1 MGSVINDVE
10 EAFVSAAN
18 TVADGVTDVAN
29 TVADGV
35 VDTANTVADGVVD
48 TANIVADGASVGWW
62 DATDV
67 ANETARVAQEAANA
81 VVAASIEAACMAQEA
96 EEAAAKAV
104 VEAANEAAR
113 VAQDA
118 EEAAA
123 KAATDAG
130 NSFVNGAVSAWA
142 ATSDQAKV
150 LVEEVEKSGMVI
162 GNGFIDGANAVKDAT
177 ELAST
182 KIVEGAVE
190 LGNYVS
196 QHACDI
202 AIGCALSAVFV
213 ALAAEGEEEVAVS
226 AILAASIAG
235 AGLEVAARGLSIV
248 VVEPVWLIPGVSDIN
263 LTKEQ
268 FEDAISFII
277 VKACGDSPKLLVGTA
292 GQFLVGVLIYGITS
306 LICEGVI
313 PGGYEVWSGAQ
324 NSIIDRT
331 EQ

>member
-10 EAFVSAAN
+10 EAFVQVGDVFVDAANTVADGVTDVAN

-35 VDTANTVADGVVD
+35 VDTSNTVADGVTDGFNDVIGVVSD
-48 TANIVADGASVGWW
+48 T
-62 DATDV
+62 ATDV
-67 ANETARVAQEAANA
+67 ANEAARL
-81 VVAASIEAACMAQEA
+81 AQEA
-96 EEAAAKAV
+96 EEEAAK
-104 VEAANEAAR
+104 
-113 VAQDA
+113 VAI
-118 EEAAA
+118 
-123 KAATDAG
+123 DAG
-130 NSFVNGAVSAWA
+130 NNFVNGAVSAWA

-162 GNGFIDGANAVKDAT
+162 GNGFIDGANAVKEAT

-226 AILAASIAG
+226 AILAATIAG
-235 AGLEVAARGLSIV
+235 AGLQVAARGLSIV

-268 FEDAISFII
+268 FEDVISFII

>member
-1 MGSVINDVE
+1 MGSAIDWVE
-10 EAFVSAAN
+10 EAAKDAARE
-18 TVADGVTDVAN
+18 VERL
-29 TVADGV
+29 
-35 VDTANTVADGVVD
+35 
-48 TANIVADGASVGWW
+48 
-62 DATDV
+62 
-67 ANETARVAQEAANA
+67 ANETARVAQEAA
-81 VVAASIEAACMAQEA
+81 EAAANAAVEAANEAARVAQEAYNAAVEAANEAARVAQEA

-113 VAQDA
+113 VAQEA

-123 KAATDAG
+123 KVATDAG

>member
-1 MGSVINDVE
+1 MGSAIDWVE
-10 EAFVSAAN
+10 EAAKDAARE
-18 TVADGVTDVAN
+18 VERL
-29 TVADGV
+29 
-35 VDTANTVADGVVD
+35 
-48 TANIVADGASVGWW
+48 
-62 DATDV
+62 
-67 ANETARVAQEAANA
+67 ANETARVAQEAA
-81 VVAASIEAACMAQEA
+81 EAAANAAVEAANEAARVAQEAYNAAVEAANEAARVAQEA

-113 VAQDA
+113 VAQEA

-202 AIGCALSAVFV
+202 AIGCALSSVFV

-226 AILAASIAG
+226 AILAATIAG
-235 AGLEVAARGLSIV
+235 AGLQVAARGLSIV

-268 FEDAISFII
+268 FEDVISFII

>member
-1 MGSVINDVE
+1 MGSAGDDIK
-10 EAFVSAAN
+10 EAFEEVGDVFVDAAN
-18 TVADGVTDVAN
+18 TVADGVVDTANTVAEGVTDVAN

-48 TANIVADGASVGWW
+48 TGNTVAEGV
-62 DATDV
+62 TDV
-67 ANETARVAQEAANA
+67 ANTVADGVVDTANTVADG
-81 VVAASIEAACMAQEA
+81 VV
-96 EEAAAKAV
+96 
-104 VEAANEAAR
+104 
-113 VAQDA
+113 D
-118 EEAAA
+118 
-123 KAATDAG
+123 TG
-130 NSFVNGAVSAWA
+130 NNFVNGAVSAWA

-177 ELAST
+177 ELACE

-226 AILAASIAG
+226 AILAATIAG
-235 AGLEVAARGLSIV
+235 AGLQVAARGLSIV

-268 FEDAISFII
+268 FEDVISFII

-324 NSIIDRT
+324 NSIDRT

>member
-1 MGSVINDVE
+1 MGSAIDWVE
-10 EAFVSAAN
+10 EAAKDAARE
-18 TVADGVTDVAN
+18 VERL
-29 TVADGV
+29 
-35 VDTANTVADGVVD
+35 
-48 TANIVADGASVGWW
+48 
-62 DATDV
+62 
-67 ANETARVAQEAANA
+67 ANETARVAQEAA
-81 VVAASIEAACMAQEA
+81 EAAANAAVEAANEAARVAQEAYNAAVEAANEAARVAQEA

-113 VAQDA
+113 VAQEA

-268 FEDAISFII
+268 FEDVISFII

>member
-10 EAFVSAAN
+10 EAFVQVGDVFVDAANTVADGVVDTAN

-35 VDTANTVADGVVD
+35 VDTSNTVADGVTYGFNDVIGVVSD
-48 TANIVADGASVGWW
+48 T
-62 DATDV
+62 ATDV
-67 ANETARVAQEAANA
+67 ANETARL
-81 VVAASIEAACMAQEA
+81 AQEA
-96 EEAAAKAV
+96 EEEAAK
-104 VEAANEAAR
+104 
-113 VAQDA
+113 VAI
-118 EEAAA
+118 
-123 KAATDAG
+123 DAG
-130 NSFVNGAVSAWA
+130 NNFVNGAVSAWA

-162 GNGFIDGANAVKDAT
+162 GNGFIDGANAVKEAT
-177 ELAST
+177 ELASE

-226 AILAASIAG
+226 AILAATIAG
-235 AGLEVAARGLSIV
+235 AGLQVAARGLSIV

-268 FEDAISFII
+268 FEDVISFII

>member
-1 MGSVINDVE
+1 MGSVGNDIEKALE
-10 EAFVSAAN
+10 EAARLAKEAAEAAANTVVGGVTTAAN
-18 TVADGVTDVAN
+18 TVAGGV
-29 TVADGV
+29 
-35 VDTANTVADGVVD
+35 
-48 TANIVADGASVGWW
+48 
-62 DATDV
+62 
-67 ANETARVAQEAANA
+67 
-81 VVAASIEAACMAQEA
+81 
-96 EEAAAKAV
+96 
-104 VEAANEAAR
+104 
-113 VAQDA
+113 
-118 EEAAA
+118 
-123 KAATDAG
+123 TDAG

-150 LVEEVEKSGMVI
+150 LAEEVEKSGLVI

-196 QHACDI
+196 SHACDI
-202 AIGCALSAVFV
+202 AIGCALSSVFV

-226 AILAASIAG
+226 AILAATIAG

-248 VVEPVWLIPGVSDIN
+248 VVEPVWLIPGVSDIK

-268 FEDAISFII
+268 FEDVISFII

-313 PGGYEVWSGAQ
+313 PGGYEVWAGAQ
-324 NSIIDRT
+324 N
-331 EQ
+331 Q

>member
-1 MGSVINDVE
+1 MGSVGNDIEKALE
-10 EAFVSAAN
+10 EAARLAKEAAEAAANTVVGGVTTAATTVAGGVTTAAN
-18 TVADGVTDVAN
+18 TVAGGVTTAAN
-29 TVADGV
+29 TVAGGV
-35 VDTANTVADGVVD
+35 
-48 TANIVADGASVGWW
+48 
-62 DATDV
+62 
-67 ANETARVAQEAANA
+67 
-81 VVAASIEAACMAQEA
+81 
-96 EEAAAKAV
+96 
-104 VEAANEAAR
+104 
-113 VAQDA
+113 
-118 EEAAA
+118 
-123 KAATDAG
+123 TDAG

-202 AIGCALSAVFV
+202 AIGCALSSVFV

-226 AILAASIAG
+226 AILAATIAG
-235 AGLEVAARGLSIV
+235 AGLQVAARGLSIV

-268 FEDAISFII
+268 FEDVISFII

>member
-1 MGSVINDVE
+1 MGSAGDDIK
-10 EAFVSAAN
+10 EAFEEVGDVFVDAAN
-18 TVADGVTDVAN
+18 TVADGVVDTANTVNDGINDVAN

-48 TANIVADGASVGWW
+48 TANTVADGV
-62 DATDV
+62 
-67 ANETARVAQEAANA
+67 
-81 VVAASIEAACMAQEA
+81 
-96 EEAAAKAV
+96 
-104 VEAANEAAR
+104 
-113 VAQDA
+113 
-118 EEAAA
+118 
-123 KAATDAG
+123 TDAG

>member
-10 EAFVSAAN
+10 EAFVQVGDVFVDAANTVADGVTDVAN

-35 VDTANTVADGVVD
+35 VDTSNTVADGVTDGFNDVIGVVSD
-48 TANIVADGASVGWW
+48 T
-62 DATDV
+62 ATDV
-67 ANETARVAQEAANA
+67 ANEAARL
-81 VVAASIEAACMAQEA
+81 AQEA
-96 EEAAAKAV
+96 EEEAAK
-104 VEAANEAAR
+104 
-113 VAQDA
+113 VAI
-118 EEAAA
+118 
-123 KAATDAG
+123 DAG
-130 NSFVNGAVSAWA
+130 NNFVNGAVSAWA

-162 GNGFIDGANAVKDAT
+162 GNGFIDGANAVKEAT
-177 ELAST
+177 ELASE

-226 AILAASIAG
+226 AILAATIAG
-235 AGLEVAARGLSIV
+235 AGLQVAARGLSIV

-268 FEDAISFII
+268 FEDVISFII

>member
-10 EAFVSAAN
+10 EAFVQVGDVFVDAANTVADGVVDTAN

-35 VDTANTVADGVVD
+35 TDGFNDVIGVVSD
-48 TANIVADGASVGWW
+48 T
-62 DATDV
+62 ATDV
-67 ANETARVAQEAANA
+67 ANETARL
-81 VVAASIEAACMAQEA
+81 AQEA
-96 EEAAAKAV
+96 EEAAVKAV
-104 VEAANEAAR
+104 VEAANETAR
-113 VAQDA
+113 LAQEA
-118 EEAAA
+118 EEEAAKVA
-123 KAATDAG
+123 IDAG
-130 NSFVNGAVSAWA
+130 NNFVNGAVSAWA

-177 ELAST
+177 ELASE

-226 AILAASIAG
+226 AILAATIAG
-235 AGLEVAARGLSIV
+235 AGLQVAARGLSIV

-268 FEDAISFII
+268 FEDVISFII

>member
-10 EAFVSAAN
+10 EAFVDAANTVAEGVVDTAN
-18 TVADGVTDVAN
+18 TVADGVVDTANTVAEGVVDTAN

-48 TANIVADGASVGWW
+48 T
-62 DATDV
+62 
-67 ANETARVAQEAANA
+67 
-81 VVAASIEAACMAQEA
+81 
-96 EEAAAKAV
+96 
-104 VEAANEAAR
+104 
-113 VAQDA
+113 
-118 EEAAA
+118 
-123 KAATDAG
+123 G
-130 NSFVNGAVSAWA
+130 NNFVNGAVSAWA

-162 GNGFIDGANAVKDAT
+162 GNGFIDGANAVKEAT
-177 ELAST
+177 ELACE

-226 AILAASIAG
+226 AILAATIAG
-235 AGLEVAARGLSIV
+235 AGLQVAARGLSIV

-268 FEDAISFII
+268 FEDVISFII

-324 NSIIDRT
+324 NSIDRT

>member
-1 MGSVINDVE
+1 
-10 EAFVSAAN
+10 
-18 TVADGVTDVAN
+18 VA
-29 TVADGV
+29 
-35 VDTANTVADGVVD
+35 
-48 TANIVADGASVGWW
+48 I
-62 DATDV
+62 
-67 ANETARVAQEAANA
+67 
-81 VVAASIEAACMAQEA
+81 
-96 EEAAAKAV
+96 
-104 VEAANEAAR
+104 
-113 VAQDA
+113 
-118 EEAAA
+118 
-123 KAATDAG
+123 DAG
-130 NSFVNGAVSAWA
+130 NNFVNGAVSAWA

-177 ELAST
+177 ELACE

-226 AILAASIAG
+226 AILAATIAG
-235 AGLEVAARGLSIV
+235 AGLQVAARGLSIV

-268 FEDAISFII
+268 FEDVISFII

-324 NSIIDRT
+324 NSIDRT

>member
-1 MGSVINDVE
+1 MGSAIDWVE
-10 EAFVSAAN
+10 EAAKDAARE
-18 TVADGVTDVAN
+18 VERL
-29 TVADGV
+29 
-35 VDTANTVADGVVD
+35 
-48 TANIVADGASVGWW
+48 
-62 DATDV
+62 
-67 ANETARVAQEAANA
+67 ANETARVAQEAA
-81 VVAASIEAACMAQEA
+81 
-96 EEAAAKAV
+96 EAAANAA

-113 VAQDA
+113 VAQEA

-202 AIGCALSAVFV
+202 AIGCALSSVFV

-226 AILAASIAG
+226 AILAATIAG
-235 AGLEVAARGLSIV
+235 AGLQVAARGLSIV

-268 FEDAISFII
+268 FEDVISFII

>member
-10 EAFVSAAN
+10 EAFVDAANTVAEGVVDTANTVAEGVVDTAN
-18 TVADGVTDVAN
+18 TVADGVVDTANTVAEGVVDTAN

-48 TANIVADGASVGWW
+48 T
-62 DATDV
+62 
-67 ANETARVAQEAANA
+67 
-81 VVAASIEAACMAQEA
+81 
-96 EEAAAKAV
+96 
-104 VEAANEAAR
+104 
-113 VAQDA
+113 
-118 EEAAA
+118 
-123 KAATDAG
+123 G
-130 NSFVNGAVSAWA
+130 NNFVNGAVSAWA

-162 GNGFIDGANAVKDAT
+162 GNGFIDGANAVKEAT

-226 AILAASIAG
+226 AVLAATIAG
-235 AGLEVAARGLSIV
+235 AGLQVAARGLSIV

-268 FEDAISFII
+268 FEDVISFII

>member
-1 MGSVINDVE
+1 MGSAGDDIK
-10 EAFVSAAN
+10 EAFEEVGDVFVDAAN
-18 TVADGVTDVAN
+18 TVADGVVDTAKTVNDGINDVAN

-48 TANIVADGASVGWW
+48 TANTVADGV
-62 DATDV
+62 
-67 ANETARVAQEAANA
+67 
-81 VVAASIEAACMAQEA
+81 
-96 EEAAAKAV
+96 
-104 VEAANEAAR
+104 
-113 VAQDA
+113 
-118 EEAAA
+118 
-123 KAATDAG
+123 TDAG

-162 GNGFIDGANAVKDAT
+162 GNGFIDGANAVKEAT
-177 ELAST
+177 ELAAT

-190 LGNYVS
+190 LGNYIS

-226 AILAASIAG
+226 AILAASIEG

-268 FEDAISFII
+268 FEDVISFII

-324 NSIIDRT
+324 
-331 EQ
+331 Q

>member
-1 MGSVINDVE
+1 MGSPIDWVE
-10 EAFVSAAN
+10 KAAEDAARALREAAEAA
-18 TVADGVTDVAN
+18 
-29 TVADGV
+29 
-35 VDTANTVADGVVD
+35 
-48 TANIVADGASVGWW
+48 
-62 DATDV
+62 
-67 ANETARVAQEAANA
+67 ARVAQEAAEATAKAATDAANA
-81 VVAASIEAACMAQEA
+81 AVEAANEAARVAQEAYNAAVEAANEAARVAQEA

-104 VEAANEAAR
+104 VEAANEATR
-113 VAQDA
+113 VAQEA

-130 NSFVNGAVSAWA
+130 NSFVNGAVSAWS

-177 ELAST
+177 ELASE

-196 QHACDI
+196 SHACDI

-226 AILAASIAG
+226 AILAATIAG
-235 AGLEVAARGLSIV
+235 AGLQVAARGLSIV

-268 FEDAISFII
+268 FEDVISFII

-324 NSIIDRT
+324 NSIDRT

>member
-1 MGSVINDVE
+1 MGSVGDDIK
-10 EAFVSAAN
+10 EAFEEVGDVFVDAAN
-18 TVADGVTDVAN
+18 TVAEGVVDTAN
-29 TVADGV
+29 TVAEGVVDTANTVAEGV

-48 TANIVADGASVGWW
+48 TANTV
-62 DATDV
+62 
-67 ANETARVAQEAANA
+67 
-81 VVAASIEAACMAQEA
+81 A
-96 EEAAAKAV
+96 EEV
-104 VEAANEAAR
+104 
-113 VAQDA
+113 
-118 EEAAA
+118 
-123 KAATDAG
+123 TDAG

-268 FEDAISFII
+268 FEDVISFII

>member
-1 MGSVINDVE
+1 MGSAIDWVE
-10 EAFVSAAN
+10 EAAKDAARE
-18 TVADGVTDVAN
+18 AERL
-29 TVADGV
+29 
-35 VDTANTVADGVVD
+35 
-48 TANIVADGASVGWW
+48 
-62 DATDV
+62 
-67 ANETARVAQEAANA
+67 ANETARVAQEAA
-81 VVAASIEAACMAQEA
+81 EAAANAAVEAANEAARVAQEAYNAAVEAANEAARVAQEA

-202 AIGCALSAVFV
+202 AIGCALSSVFV

-226 AILAASIAG
+226 AILAATIAG
-235 AGLEVAARGLSIV
+235 AGLQVAARGLSIV

-268 FEDAISFII
+268 FEDVISFII

>member
-1 MGSVINDVE
+1 MGSAIDWVE
-10 EAFVSAAN
+10 EAAKDAARE
-18 TVADGVTDVAN
+18 VERL
-29 TVADGV
+29 
-35 VDTANTVADGVVD
+35 
-48 TANIVADGASVGWW
+48 
-62 DATDV
+62 
-67 ANETARVAQEAANA
+67 ANETARVAQEAA
-81 VVAASIEAACMAQEA
+81 EAAANAAVEAANEAARVAQEAYNAAVEAANEAARVAQEA

>member
-1 MGSVINDVE
+1 MGSAIDWVE
-10 EAFVSAAN
+10 EAAKDVGDVVVDTAN
-18 TVADGVTDVAN
+18 TVGDV
-29 TVADGV
+29 V

-48 TANIVADGASVGWW
+48 TANTVG
-62 DATDV
+62 DV
-67 ANETARVAQEAANA
+67 VVDTANTV
-81 VVAASIEAACMAQEA
+81 A
-96 EEAAAKAV
+96 EEV
-104 VEAANEAAR
+104 
-113 VAQDA
+113 
-118 EEAAA
+118 
-123 KAATDAG
+123 TDAG

-202 AIGCALSAVFV
+202 AIGCALSSVFV

-226 AILAASIAG
+226 AILAATIAG
-235 AGLEVAARGLSIV
+235 AGLQVAARGLSIV

-268 FEDAISFII
+268 FEDVISFII

>member
-1 MGSVINDVE
+1 MGSAIDWVE
-10 EAFVSAAN
+10 EAAKDAARE
-18 TVADGVTDVAN
+18 VERL
-29 TVADGV
+29 
-35 VDTANTVADGVVD
+35 
-48 TANIVADGASVGWW
+48 
-62 DATDV
+62 
-67 ANETARVAQEAANA
+67 ANETARVAQEAA
-81 VVAASIEAACMAQEA
+81 EAAANAAVEAANEAARVAQEAYNAAVEAANEAARVAQEA

-268 FEDAISFII
+268 FEDVISFII

>member
-10 EAFVSAAN
+10 EAFVQVGDVFVDAAN

-35 VDTANTVADGVVD
+35 VDTSNTVADGVTDGFNDVIGVVSD
-48 TANIVADGASVGWW
+48 T
-62 DATDV
+62 ATDV
-67 ANETARVAQEAANA
+67 ANEAARL
-81 VVAASIEAACMAQEA
+81 AQEA
-96 EEAAAKAV
+96 EEEAAK
-104 VEAANEAAR
+104 
-113 VAQDA
+113 VAI
-118 EEAAA
+118 
-123 KAATDAG
+123 DAG
-130 NSFVNGAVSAWA
+130 NNFVNGAVSAWA

-162 GNGFIDGANAVKDAT
+162 GNGFIDGANAVKEAT
-177 ELAST
+177 ELASE

-226 AILAASIAG
+226 AILAATIAG
-235 AGLEVAARGLSIV
+235 AGLQVAARGLSIV

-268 FEDAISFII
+268 FEDVISFII